1 MTALLALASAVFIG
15 GADFVGGLASRTAN
29 GVRVAAFVAIMGL
42 PLAFVVSLA
51 YGAEHVGRNDVI
63 WSVLSGIVVAIGIG
77 CFYIGMG
84 RGLISV
90 VAPVAAVT
98 GAVIPVVYGLAR
110 GERPGTLALVGLV
123 VAFVAVAVVSL
134 AQSEQHPE
142 TMVGVDRHV
151 IALALTS
158 GVFFGLFYITLSRV
172 SDDAGL
178 WPVTISRTA
187 GSIVLVILSL
197 ILTRGILGGV
207 VRLWRTILLIAVLE
221 VSAMVPLLLALQ
233 RGPVAIASVL
243 ASLYPVTTVLLAAFV
258 LRERLSRLQYVGVA
272 CALISVALVSTG

>member
-1 MTALLALASAVFIG
+1 MTAFLALLSSVFIG

-29 GVRVAAFVAIMGL
+29 GVRVATFVALMGL
-42 PLAFVVSLA
+42 PLAFVVSLT
-51 YGAEHVGRNDVI
+51 YGAEHVSRNDVI
-63 WSVLSGIVVAIGIG
+63 WSALSGIVVAFGIG
-77 CFYIGMG
+77 CFYVGMG

-90 VAPVAAVT
+90 VAPIAAVI
-98 GAVIPVVYGLAR
+98 GAVIPVVYGLGR
-110 GERPGTLALVGLV
+110 GERPSALALIGLV
-123 VAFVAVAVVSL
+123 VAFAAVAVVSL

-142 TMVGVDRHV
+142 TTVGVDRNV

-158 GVFFGLFYITLSRV
+158 GLFFGLFYITLSRV

-178 WPVTISRTA
+178 WPVTITRA
-187 GSIVLVILSL
+187 AAAIVLAILSL
-197 ILTRGILGGV
+197 ILTRGLLGGV
-207 VRLWRTILLIAVLE
+207 TRLWRTVLLIAILE

-272 CALISVALVSTG
+272 CALVSVALVSTG